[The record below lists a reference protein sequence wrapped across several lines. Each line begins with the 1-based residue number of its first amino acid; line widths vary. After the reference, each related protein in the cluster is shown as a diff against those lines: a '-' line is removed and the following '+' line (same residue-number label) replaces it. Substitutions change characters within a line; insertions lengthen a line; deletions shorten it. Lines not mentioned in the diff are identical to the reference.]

1 MRDVPVEVVTHNIPM
16 RADTL
21 PIRQQPCPMNP
32 YYAQQVK
39 AEGDKMLDV
48 GIINPI
54 ERTTW
59 VSPIVVILKKNG
71 KILICI
77 DYPQVNDA
85 TIKDNYPVPYIE
97 HLLERVAGAEA
108 YNFIDGF
115 SGYNQISVV
124 PEDQHKISFATKFG
138 AFTYKQTPFG
148 FTCSLSTYQKAED
161 HIFTTRGGVLHR

>member
-1 MRDVPVEVVTHNIPM
+1 
-16 RADTL
+16 
-21 PIRQQPCPMNP
+21 
-32 YYAQQVK
+32 
-39 AEGDKMLDV
+39 MLDV

-124 PEDQHKISFATKFG
+124 PEDQHKTSFATKFG